1 MIELLKQYCRLLD
14 YYGSAMNQILHL
26 SKTSENKLLQE
37 LFDQEDP
44 LEAEPYIYSK
54 SEKNLIF
61 SGYNFTF
68 KTP

>member
-14 YYGSAMNQILHL
+14 YHGSEMNQVLQL